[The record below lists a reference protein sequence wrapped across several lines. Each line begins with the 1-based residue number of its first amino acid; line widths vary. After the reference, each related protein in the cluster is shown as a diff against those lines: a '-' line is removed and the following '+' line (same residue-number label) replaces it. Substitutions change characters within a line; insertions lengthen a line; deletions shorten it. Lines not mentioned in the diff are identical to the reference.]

1 MYLILKIMKKILF
14 ILIFILFNNVV
25 VFWNIEE
32 SKTATWELIKTVAK
46 QISTEELNKNIK
58 KAEIEQLEEII
69 KNDSNLEK
77 KLIWEFKK
85 SNLSLNNFLENYY
98 LNKNKVTEIEKDEK
112 YNKKNIWKEIE
123 VNKITEKNNLQI
135 NNEKKE
141 NILYNSFLKYLPLLN
156 LILIIIFLFHY
167 LFNKKN

>member
-1 MYLILKIMKKILF
+1 MKKILF

-32 SKTATWELIKTVAK
+32 SKTATWYTIAK

-58 KAEIEQLEEII
+58 KAELEQLEEII

-98 LNKNKVTEIEKDEK
+98 LNKNKVSEKQEVTEIEKDEK

-141 NILYNSFLKYLPLLN
+141 NILYNSFLKYLPILN
-156 LILIIIFLFHY
+156 LILIIIIMFLFYY